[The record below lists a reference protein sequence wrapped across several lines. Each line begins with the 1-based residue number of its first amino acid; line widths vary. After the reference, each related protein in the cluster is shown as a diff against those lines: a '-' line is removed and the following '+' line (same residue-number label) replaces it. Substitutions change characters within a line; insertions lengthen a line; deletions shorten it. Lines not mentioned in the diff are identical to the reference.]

1 MSSSSA
7 DCVASQSTPRPISGS
22 ENTCNDGALISL
34 MQQQQPSSFSAPTMP
49 VPISAPAGVL
59 SADDLPLPSV
69 ITADKTNVNGKGGD
83 AAFLCL
89 AKRHAAVEDVDASPT
104 AGGTLAPLSQLAS
117 PATPPES
124 AVTRSPP
131 LPASRR
137 SSLSPTSL
145 VCDVAQRLRTAVQ
158 QQRHH
163 PLPDSAAVGAVGL
176 HAAPQTARPT
186 SADDG
191 DDGDSGGP
199 FSDSGDT
206 AKVTQAPAPTNSA
219 DACLNAPT
227 LTSFPPLPSSAAR
240 TASSH
245 RQTSPAVA
253 AMLNVDSHHLKETF
267 NMSSLAQL
275 AFNRSVASITTRPPA
290 TASNELV
297 KEKRSGAMY
306 INNYRILKSLGH
318 GSCGKVKLA
327 YDEVES
333 RLVAIK
339 SVRRVDP
346 RKRLGGL
353 TTAQKQYNAF
363 MREVEVMKRLRH
375 RNIVSLYEVIDDPSA
390 DKLYLVMQYVDKGVV
405 AKVEVRAN
413 SDYVCDP
420 VPPPQLAYYAREM
433 LTGLQYLHR
442 HDVVH
447 RDLKPDNILVSKD
460 GHAYLADFGVAETFD
475 TSYLQRRESIMQQ
488 SMAMS
493 VAGSRA
499 GGPQVLGTKGTPL
512 FIAPELWDGAKSY
525 GKPVDMWAMGVTL
538 FTLLVGKLPFRSPE
552 DITDATYTPTVPE
565 EFGEQWRVL
574 LGGLLNRD
582 SSARWTV
589 EKALQYVVTNFV
601 EREIQRSASEPNLS
615 DVLCGSRAAVN
626 SVASAPPTFHDGS
639 TTPPNTLT
647 ASTES
652 SSNPTQEAEN
662 VKEKTEEVSDDNNKT
677 RKGEL
682 SGASHL
688 PSTLRRPFNESARMR
703 MEPVSPGPALHP
715 HAPRQQGG
723 AAPTGDELVD
733 VAFSTISACPAPRDA
748 VCEVKNSPSHP
759 PRVVT
764 AAVAVHGIDTRES
777 GPRSHGLENLILAHF
792 PQQLPQ
798 KQPSPQPQQQQQHQR
813 HSSSGESVDCPE
825 MPSFEGSTSDIA
837 PGAASAPRDR
847 GGGDG
852 AETAAMVQL
861 QQPCGTLSA
870 SASAYRPFAVRRACR
885 VLAEAQSSTTP
896 EQSRTQAFSESV
908 CCPLSTVE
916 VAHVTLPLT
925 LISTPS
931 TVHSTELVSMT
942 SSHIP
947 SAPVTEENAV
957 VHGSGLST
965 RLLPPLA
972 PRPFS
977 LSQPLEKEES
987 LMTPVKVNPKTVSPY
1002 LTPTPHSGAS
1012 STQSKEERD
1021 TSLTRLVVPP
1031 CSAADSTS
1039 TAEMN
1044 SSSLTSRA
1052 LPYTLSSRDTSP
1064 KLESREHSF
1073 NVTPMD
1079 RVGTESSGNAE
1090 ALPHPWSPVRL
1101 PCVNA
1106 VAAPMPTTISSCTL
1120 VAPAFSAPSA
1130 LRRMKVAP
1138 PSSPTR
1144 SLAAYP
1150 PLTRAN
1156 SSVPTGGE
1164 QTKGSRSEPLPEA

>member
-104 AGGTLAPLSQLAS
+104 AGGTLAPLSQLSS

-206 AKVTQAPAPTNSA
+206 AKVTQAPAPINSA

-493 VAGSRA
+493 MAMSVAGGRA

-589 EKALQYVVTNFV
+589 EKARGYVQFCLDSGDVPLPPEGTNANSPATLSTPKPTTSLTSFFSNQLPVHPGAVTNSAT
-601 EREIQRSASEPNLS
+601 QRASDHDVSIDTIGSPHVTRGGEGTQISFSGTGSHAFNVDFLPMPDNGEEVLTPGPMGASPPDSRPLCFMPEVIAIGLSRAQAAAEAGGGQHSDEKEKEETESQAALMSVFTSPFDTSAAMARAISSTLLMSQSCNALAAQLVSPLTSTHSTTFALPPNLA
-615 DVLCGSRAAVN
+615 LQRL
-626 SVASAPPTFHDGS
+626 PTAQLS
-639 TTPPNTLT
+639 
-647 ASTES
+647 
-652 SSNPTQEAEN
+652 EA
-662 VKEKTEEVSDDNNKT
+662 
-677 RKGEL
+677 
-682 SGASHL
+682 
-688 PSTLRRPFNESARMR
+688 
-703 MEPVSPGPALHP
+703 
-715 HAPRQQGG
+715 
-723 AAPTGDELVD
+723 
-733 VAFSTISACPAPRDA
+733 
-748 VCEVKNSPSHP
+748 
-759 PRVVT
+759 
-764 AAVAVHGIDTRES
+764 S
-777 GPRSHGLENLILAHF
+777 GPRGRRT
-792 PQQLPQ
+792 
-798 KQPSPQPQQQQQHQR
+798 QQQQQQR
-813 HSSSGESVDCPE
+813 RRGNCSASRSAHHSKSHEAQARLSFSSPHPNHNNGSRFFSNNNNSCNLSAAAVAFNGQERELRRMASPPQVPSSMFGTSSTVVSAALPPPESPTVALSQSLVTLSRRNTE
-825 MPSFEGSTSDIA
+825 EE
-837 PGAASAPRDR
+837 AAVPLPTRREHAPRLGNR
-847 GGGDG
+847 
-852 AETAAMVQL
+852 L
-861 QQPCGTLSA
+861 LS
-870 SASAYRPFAVRRACR
+870 PLR
-885 VLAEAQSSTTP
+885 VLAAGNQ
-896 EQSRTQAFSESV
+896 QQ
-908 CCPLSTVE
+908 
-916 VAHVTLPLT
+916 
-925 LISTPS
+925 
-931 TVHSTELVSMT
+931 LVS
-942 SSHIP
+942 
-947 SAPVTEENAV
+947 SAGIV
-957 VHGSGLST
+957 
-965 RLLPPLA
+965 
-972 PRPFS
+972 
-977 LSQPLEKEES
+977 
-987 LMTPVKVNPKTVSPY
+987 
-1002 LTPTPHSGAS
+1002 
-1012 STQSKEERD
+1012 
-1021 TSLTRLVVPP
+1021 
-1031 CSAADSTS
+1031 
-1039 TAEMN
+1039 
-1044 SSSLTSRA
+1044 
-1052 LPYTLSSRDTSP
+1052 LPYS
-1064 KLESREHSF
+1064 HA
-1073 NVTPMD
+1073 NGAIAMD
-1079 RVGTESSGNAE
+1079 NAIPARVGKPRVRYHE
-1090 ALPHPWSPVRL
+1090 PH
-1101 PCVNA
+1101 
-1106 VAAPMPTTISSCTL
+1106 
-1120 VAPAFSAPSA
+1120 
-1130 LRRMKVAP
+1130 
-1138 PSSPTR
+1138 
-1144 SLAAYP
+1144 
-1150 PLTRAN
+1150 
-1156 SSVPTGGE
+1156 
-1164 QTKGSRSEPLPEA
+1164 